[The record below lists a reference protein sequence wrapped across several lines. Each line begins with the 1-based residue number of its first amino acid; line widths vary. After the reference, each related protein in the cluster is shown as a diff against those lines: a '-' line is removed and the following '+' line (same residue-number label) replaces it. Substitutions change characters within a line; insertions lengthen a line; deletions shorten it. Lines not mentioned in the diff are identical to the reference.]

1 MTNQQEEA
9 KPKPKKGK
17 GYKIALISFGI
28 IEIGLIF
35 TAIALFVSS
44 AFSFPVNL
52 DRIITGYILIAVFGF
67 LLVIFFP
74 ILLIS
79 FIMSKRK
86 ELTKTFHNISSSASA
101 ATAAALAPY
110 SASYRPSKTGKTY
123 YCDYCGYEVKS
134 HERECPECSG
144 PIKRGTR
151 VS

>member
-1 MTNQQEEA
+1 MTSQSEE
-9 KPKPKKGK
+9 KPKKRK
-17 GYKIALISFGI
+17 GFKIILILFVI
-28 IEIGLIF
+28 IEIGLIATGLSFIIRSFAIFPNNIDMFF
-35 TAIALFVSS
+35 TGMIFIWICIGSV
-44 AFSFPVNL
+44 
-52 DRIITGYILIAVFGF
+52 I
-67 LLVIFFP
+67 IFFP
-74 ILLIS
+74 ILIIS

-86 ELTKTFHNISSSASA
+86 ELTKTFHNISSTAST

-110 SASYRPSKTGKTY
+110 SASYRPSKTGKVY

>member
-1 MTNQQEEA
+1 MTNQPEED
-9 KPKPKKGK
+9 KPKKGK
-17 GYKIALISFGI
+17 GFKIVLISFGI
-28 IEIGLIF
+28 IEVGLIF
-35 TAIALFVSS
+35 TAIALIVSS
-44 AFSFPVNL
+44 AFTFPV
-52 DRIITGYILIAVFGF
+52 DFERMITGYILIAVFGG
-67 LLVIFFP
+67 LLVIVFP
-74 ILLIS
+74 ILVIS

-86 ELTKTFHNISSSASA
+86 EITKTFHNISSSAST